1 MYQKTLDISVLMEK
15 ARATMHNIV
24 PCSRPHR
31 RQKIPEIS
39 PVTSIFSIFQHNSL
53 LLGFVFYGLHI
64 RSSRRMGLI
73 LFDNVNINNGDM
85 SA

>member
-1 MYQKTLDISVLMEK
+1 MYQKTSGIWVLMEK
-15 ARATMHNIV
+15 ARAIV
-24 PCSRPHR
+24 PCSCPHR

-39 PVTSIFSIFQHNSL
+39 PVTSIFSSFQHNSL

-64 RSSRRMGLI
+64 RISTRMGLI

-85 SA
+85 SG